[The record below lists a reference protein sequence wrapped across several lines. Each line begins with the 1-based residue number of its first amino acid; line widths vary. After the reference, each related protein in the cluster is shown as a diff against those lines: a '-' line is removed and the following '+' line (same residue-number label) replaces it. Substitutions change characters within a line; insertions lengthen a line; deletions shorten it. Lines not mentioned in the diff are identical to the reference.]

1 MAKITPVSLVTAI
14 SGRTCLGDE
23 THFMTN
29 KRTGK
34 VYAAKLCNPY
44 DGSNPTEKQQQV
56 RSAFTTLQ
64 QIVKVWRAE
73 NAPSEAQPQGSAE
86 FQAMMKLYKSQRK
99 CGNWFAFLR
108 TKVVDGAVPSF
119 LTGTSGATA
128 GPVTV
133 KGVSIESIG
142 SKRYG
147 EVVTVKAGVSIPVYG
162 TKLTDL
168 CSDNFHS
175 SEQVFIEFTP
185 VTDTIGNL
193 LFTADN
199 ALSAA
204 ESTITVTYFDQDLF
218 MVKAKGV

>member
-56 RSAFTTLQ
+56 RNAFTTLQ

-73 NAPSEAQPQGSAE
+73 HAPSEAQPQGSAE

-99 CGNWFAFLR
+99 CGNWLAFLR

-119 LTGTSGATA
+119 LTGASA

-133 KGVSIESIG
+133 DGISVTSIDGKG
-142 SKRYG
+142 YG
-147 EVVTVKAGVSIPVYG
+147 ALVTVTPGRAITVYG

-168 CSDNFHS
+168 CGDNFES
-175 SEQVFIEFTP
+175 SEHVYIEFTP
-185 VTDTIGNL
+185 ASDTIGTL
-193 LFTADN
+193 LFSADN
-199 ALSAA
+199 ALSTA
-204 ESTITVTYFDQDLF
+204 ESTIKVTCYDKVLF